1 MINGH
6 NFQARVNCES
16 NTRLCRIHMLKI
28 INNNGMLNMIIRYLI
43 ISCLKHQLGDYQK

>member
-28 INNNGMLNMIIRYLI
+28 INDKGMLNMIIRYLI
-43 ISCLKHQLGDYQK
+43 LSYLKHQLGDYQK